1 MVNKNIL
8 MEMIDN
14 CEKIEAEL
22 MILEYLIPKSS
33 IKHWVSLN
41 GELYSLR
48 FTVNQ
53 YKTACTNNTP
63 DILLNEIEKTYNKKN
78 FKLLISLKSLLE
90 KVRN

>member
-8 MEMIDN
+8 IEMLDN
-14 CEKIEAEL
+14 CDKIEAEL
-22 MILEYLIPKSS
+22 MVLEYLIPESC

>member
-8 MEMIDN
+8 TKMLDD

-22 MILEYLIPKSS
+22 MILEYLMPKSC

-41 GELYSLR
+41 GDLYSLR

-53 YKTACTNNTP
+53 YETACKDNAP
-63 DILLNEIEKTYNKKN
+63 DTLLNMIEKTYNRKN
-78 FKLLISLKSLLE
+78 FKLLMSLKNLLE
-90 KVRN
+90 KIHN

>member
-41 GELYSLR
+41 GDLYSLQ

-53 YKTACTNNTP
+53 YKTACTNNAP
-63 DILLNEIEKTYNKKN
+63 DILLNQIEKTYNKKN
-78 FKLLISLKSLLE
+78 FKLVISLKDLLN
-90 KVRN
+90 KIHS

>member
-41 GELYSLR
+41 GDLYSLQ

-53 YKTACTNNTP
+53 YKTACANNVP
-63 DILLNEIEKTYNKKN
+63 DILLNQIEKTYNKKN
-78 FKLLISLKSLLE
+78 FKLVISLKDLLN
-90 KVRN
+90 KIHS